1 MCSFYFTSLFTIV
14 PLDETIQF
22 CLNKQA
28 ICSPRSTKTIP
39 LPLKVLLE
47 LATKKTE
54 PFYFRSSVSGQY
66 DQIDGVAVGSPLG
79 PVMAN
84 ILMCHFEEKWVLNS
98 NARPSIWFRYVDDT
112 FTLFD
117 SKDIAVLRSPFC
129 LVMKGHSSTA
139 MSYCQMTWTC
149 HRRIGT
155 KQKGERCC

>member
-1 MCSFYFTSLFTIV
+1 MCSFYFSSSFTIV

-39 LPLKVLLE
+39 LRLKVLLE

-54 PFYFRSSVSGQY
+54 PFYFLWSDY

-98 NARPSIWFRYVDDT
+98 NVRPSVLFRYVDDT

-117 SKDIAVLRSPFC
+117 SKDIAVLRSPSVW
-129 LVMKGHSSTA
+129 LWKDTA
-139 MSYCQMTWTC
+139 VLLCPYCQMTWTC